1 MTIKID
7 NLKPVTFSLK
17 VFYITTIIAIVIFGI
32 ISLITAAFL
41 IGIGAWKAVFIPIIW
56 ACIPVVIFIV
66 FKESRKKTFI
76 TISSEGLTFCGIAD
90 SRENRIDYDKVHHFK
105 WEDINQLGFTRILND
120 PAYLFVEINEG
131 KVYQLLIK
139 SYNNNII
146 LIDKLRKFTG
156 FHGCRELGNHFQYLK
171 QEDFLK
177 KA

>member
-1 MTIKID
+1 MTIKNE

-41 IGIGAWKAVFIPIIW
+41 IGIGAWKAVFIPVIW

-76 TISSEGLTFCGIAD
+76 TISSEGLTFCGTVDPWRNYRKDFSI
-90 SRENRIDYDKVHHFK
+90 VHHFR
-105 WEDINQLGFTRILND
+105 WEEIRQLSFTRIATA
-120 PAYLFVEINEG
+120 PAYLFIDPNEG
-131 KVYQLLIK
+131 ETKCIFIYRGW
-139 SYNNNII
+139 N
-146 LIDKLRKFTG
+146 LIDKLRNFTG

-171 QEDFLK
+171 QEGPE
-177 KA
+177 KAAE